1 MSAALRLSFSKR
13 TTIQYSTLNYPLP
26 FGRSTCKRF
35 DHEQHNHSNLHFCA
49 SVYFFRAKKRKVQT
63 MKKQKDPNL
72 FDVDRYKCW
81 MFPSHR
87 SDARNAETVAKEKE
101 LRRMVYEA
109 KYPKSNAKEVEL

>member
-1 MSAALRLSFSKR
+1 MNAVLRLNFSRR
-13 TTIQYSTLNYPLP
+13 TEKEYSTSIYPLR
-26 FGRSTCKRF
+26 FGPNTCKKF
-35 DHEQHNHSNLHFCA
+35 DHEQHYHSNLHFWT
-49 SVYFFRAKKRKVQT
+49 SVYFVRAKRHKIQT

-109 KYPKSNAKEVEL
+109 KYPKSNAKEIEL